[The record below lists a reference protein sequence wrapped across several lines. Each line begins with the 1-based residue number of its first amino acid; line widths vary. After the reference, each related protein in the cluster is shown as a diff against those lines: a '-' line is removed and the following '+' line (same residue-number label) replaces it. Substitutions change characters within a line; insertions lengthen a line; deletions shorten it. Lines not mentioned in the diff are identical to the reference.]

1 MSRSL
6 PALATLLVAL
16 AAAPVAAKGREVVL
30 GRGDTLWGLA
40 RAHGCSVEAVK
51 AANDLQDGDALRVG
65 KTLVIPRCGAAATG
79 KAAHLPSVLDA
90 GAGAAAPKLDATRE
104 PEPEPEPE
112 PEAKPEVERRIHV
125 VAKGD
130 TLSRIAKRHGITAA
144 ELRARNRLGEG
155 HIHVGQTLVVAEVVR
170 APKLRAVPG
179 QSIGRPDRGKL
190 KGGIQLPKDP
200 GYYRRRPSRA
210 FGATHV
216 VDHVRW
222 AVAEVR
228 RKFPGVHRLAVG
240 DISDENGG
248 ALQGH
253 RSHQSGRD
261 VDLGLYFQRQPSKY
275 PKEFVGADD
284 GRLHLGATWALVW
297 AFWRASKL
305 PGGPQMI
312 FLDYEVQGRLYEHA
326 RKQGVAKKVLHDLLQ
341 WPDGRHARHGIV
353 RHEPG
358 HADHLHVRFAC
369 APSDR
374 GCR

>member
-1 MSRSL
+1 MPRPHST
-6 PALATLLVAL
+6 LATVLVTL
-16 AAAPVAAKGREVVL
+16 TTSVPAAAAERAVVL

-40 RAHGCSVEAVK
+40 QAHGCTVEQLR
-51 AANDLQDGDALRVG
+51 AANDLDADASLRIG
-65 KTLVIPRCGAAATG
+65 RKLVVPRCQGEPAKASPARG
-79 KAAHLPSVLDA
+79 KPKAAHLPSVLDEPA
-90 GAGAAAPKLDATRE
+90 SDGPARE
-104 PEPEPEPE
+104 PETVREPVPEI
-112 PEAKPEVERRIHV
+112 ERRVHV

-130 TLSRIAKRHGITAA
+130 TLSHIAKKHGTTAA
-144 ELRARNRLGEG
+144 ELRAKNRLGDG
-155 HIHVGQTLVVAEVVR
+155 HIRIGQTLVIAEVVR
-170 APKLRAVPG
+170 APSVRAVAG

-190 KGGIQLPKDP
+190 VGGVQLPKDP

-210 FGATHV
+210 YGATHV
-216 VDHVRW
+216 VQHVRW

-261 VDLGLYFQRQPSKY
+261 VDLGLYFKSQPAKY
-275 PKEFVGADD
+275 PREFVGAGD

-297 AFWRASKL
+297 AFWRAHKL

-326 RKQGVAKKVLHDLLQ
+326 RKQGVAKKVLHELLQ

-358 HADHLHVRFAC
+358 HADHLHVRFSC

-374 GCR
+374 SCR